1 MAESGQYGIGAEL
14 ALRGEGSAGAG
25 GRQRAANTN
34 SDSDEEEAVVG
45 GSLRAMLGVGR
56 RRGRAEGEAG
66 GEHRVHTPTT
76 QQKAVGALGNQT
88 HLTGCVTTSQTP
100 YEQQKMPE
108 IRFSP
113 SFPPFTAPLKEV
125 NWS

>member
-1 MAESGQYGIGAEL
+1 MAVLSTGYFFLVYDVAWVRPFGI
-14 ALRGEGSAGAG
+14 RH
-25 GRQRAANTN
+25 
-34 SDSDEEEAVVG
+34 
-45 GSLRAMLGVGR
+45 GVQ
-56 RRGRAEGEAG
+56 
-66 GEHRVHTPTT
+66 TPTEH
-76 QQKAVGALGNQT
+76 QKAVGALGNQT

>member
-1 MAESGQYGIGAEL
+1 MSSKVKI
-14 ALRGEGSAGAG
+14 GSAS
-25 GRQRAANTN
+25 RSSTDM
-34 SDSDEEEAVVG
+34 SYFH
-45 GSLRAMLGVGR
+45 GVQ
-56 RRGRAEGEAG
+56 
-66 GEHRVHTPTT
+66 TPTDC
-76 QQKAVGALGNQT
+76 QKAVGAVGNQT